1 MKKIIIIVCILIV
14 VIAAILIYQITRP
27 PVVVQIEFWTTETQ
41 SDRMKTIQ
49 LLMDTFQA
57 LNSDITVKLVPV
69 DENDMPSQMAAAS
82 AAGNLPGLIE
92 GSSELMLAFGEEG
105 ILDIKGATAMVEK
118 IGKDRF
124 YLGALKMV
132 ETPDLGNYYG
142 LPYHGWVQGIWYR
155 ADWFKE
161 AGLPPP
167 NTWENILHAAKTFYK
182 PEKNQYGILVG
193 TKAENYAEQCF
204 THFALSNKAAEFN
217 SKGDLIFNSKEML
230 ETLEYYAELAKY
242 NPPGPQTWRA
252 RDYYL
257 QGKMAMFFYS
267 TYIMDDLALAEVA
280 AGSLTNKNFP
290 ELKGSTFDQ
299 KLVDN
304 TRVATTITKTQSG
317 GYGTMVALALVDQ
330 KDSAK
335 NEAAQKLVAF
345 MYEPSSYVTF
355 LHMSPGGMNPM
366 LRDIAGT
373 PEYLNDPKGIFKR
386 YGREKIEEIIAGLD
400 SMGSFTIVGGKT
412 FPASG
417 KIFAKQIIPRMIYS
431 VTIEGMDPKKAIVWA
446 EKEMQKV
453 ISE

>member
-1 MKKIIIIVCILIV
+1 MKKFIILVVVFLVIV
-14 VIAAILIYQITRP
+14 VALLVLQFIRP
-27 PVVVQIEFWTTETQ
+27 PEVAQIEFWTTETQ

-105 ILDIKGATAMVEK
+105 ILDIKGATKMVDT
-118 IGKDRF
+118 IGKNRF
-124 YLGALKMV
+124 YVGALKMV
-132 ETPDLGNYYG
+132 ESPQAGNYYG

-161 AGLPPP
+161 AGLDPP
-167 NTWENILHAAKTFYK
+167 NTWDNILKAAKTFYK
-182 PEKNQYGILVG
+182 PEDNQYGILVG
-193 TKAENYAEQCF
+193 TKAENYSEQCF

-217 SKGDLIFNSKEML
+217 SKGELIFNSPEML
-230 ETLEYYAELAKY
+230 ETLLYYAELAKY

-290 ELKGSTFDQ
+290 ELTGSTFDPN
-299 KLVDN
+299 LVDN
-304 TRVATTITKTQSG
+304 TGVVTTITKTQPA
-317 GYGTMVALALVDQ
+317 GYGSIVALGLVDQ
-330 KDSAK
+330 KDSRK
-335 NEAAQKLVAF
+335 NEAAQKLLSF
-345 MYEPSSYVTF
+345 LYEPSSYITF
-355 LHMSPGGMNPM
+355 LHMAPGGMNPM

-386 YGREKIEEIIAGLD
+386 YGRKKIEEIIAGLD
-400 SMGSFTIVGGKT
+400 NIGSFTIVDGKT

-431 VTIEGMDPKKAIVWA
+431 VTIEDKDPKEAMSWA
-446 EKEMQKV
+446 EEEMKKV
-453 ISE
+453 INE